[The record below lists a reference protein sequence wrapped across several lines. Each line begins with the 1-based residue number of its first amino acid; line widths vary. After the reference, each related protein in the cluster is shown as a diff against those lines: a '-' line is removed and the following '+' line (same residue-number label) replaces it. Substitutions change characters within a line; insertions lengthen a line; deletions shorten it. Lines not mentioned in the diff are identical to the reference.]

1 MNTTVD
7 KSADKLVTNWIKDS
21 SILLVKFRARLETSI
36 ANLAS
41 FLWLEKLELI
51 RAESWEKKT
60 VVELK
65 GGLRDA
71 IKIKV
76 PNFSR
81 LVRSW

>member
-51 RAESWEKKT
+51 RAESWEKNCSGAQRGIT
-60 VVELK
+60 W
-65 GGLRDA
+65 RDKNQSA
-71 IKIKV
+71 
-76 PNFSR
+76 
-81 LVRSW
+81 

>member
-51 RAESWEKKT
+51 RAESWEKK
-60 VVELK
+60 L
-65 GGLRDA
+65 
-71 IKIKV
+71 
-76 PNFSR
+76 
-81 LVRSW
+81 